1 MKNTDDFV
9 FKALH
14 VIAWIIFVGLSIE
27 AGALL
32 VTFAFS
38 IFKPE
43 TVPLLYQKL
52 DLSPMYARSQMAF
65 YSIYSLILSVAVLK
79 AFLFYKLIELTT
91 KIDLNKP
98 FKDLISKQIY
108 TISYF
113 TFTIGMLSYFG
124 RETAKQLTK
133 RGFEI
138 AGVHEFWVDSQAF
151 ILMAA
156 VIYVIATIFKRGIEL
171 QNENEL
177 TV

>member
-1 MKNTDDFV
+1 
-9 FKALH
+9 
-14 VIAWIIFVGLSIE
+14 
-27 AGALL
+27 
-32 VTFAFS
+32 
-38 IFKPE
+38 
-43 TVPLLYQKL
+43 
-52 DLSPMYARSQMAF
+52 MAF

-79 AFLFYKLIELTT
+79 ALLFYKLIELTT
-91 KIDLNKP
+91 KMDLNKP